1 MELIYNN
8 YNITL
13 KIIEY
18 EFEDGDNIYDKN
30 WLIVEVIYYNKGN
43 KTIKQFPALLTW
55 EIDKIIQWLYK
66 VKNNKKVK
74 NLSFIENEIE
84 FKYLNSRIY
93 IELCFDLS
101 IKDECINASLNIDK
115 NNIDDIIFEFKK
127 YKKDFPKR

>member
-1 MELIYNN
+1 MELIYNA

-18 EFEDGDNIYDKN
+18 EFKNGDNIYDKN
-30 WLIVEVIYYNKGN
+30 WLIVKVIYNKGN

-84 FKYLNSRIY
+84 FKYQNSRIY

-101 IKDECINASLNIDK
+101 IKDECINALLNTDK